1 MLKAIYLIKKKPE
14 LSFQDFR
21 EYLLKT
27 HAPNYG
33 KKLPGLK
40 SYTVNI
46 VTGGYMLEER
56 PCDGIE
62 ELEFDDEESFLKAME
77 SPEGRAAA
85 EDLMN
90 VAEKVDIVFLEE
102 KVVKKPRAKPA
113 KKKPAKKKAA
123 KKPKKAKRKKAVKKK
138 AAKRKVKAKKKTRKK
153 AGKKKKRARK
163 RKR

>member
-1 MLKAIYLIKKKPE
+1 MLKAICLIRKKPE

-40 SYTVNI
+40 RYVVNI

-56 PCDGIE
+56 PCDGIA
-62 ELEFDDEESFLKAME
+62 ELEFADEESFLKAME

-90 VAEKVDIVFLEE
+90 VAEKVDVVFLEE
-102 KVVKKPRAKPA
+102 KVVKKPRPKPA
-113 KKKPAKKKAA
+113 KKKVA
-123 KKPKKAKRKKAVKKK
+123 KKAKKVKRKK
-138 AAKRKVKAKKKTRKK
+138 AAKRKVKAKRKAKKRTRKK
-153 AGKKKKRARK
+153 KR
-163 RKR
+163 

>member
-1 MLKAIYLIKKKPE
+1 MLKAICLIRKKPE

-40 SYTVNI
+40 RYVVNI

-56 PCDGIE
+56 PCDGIA

-90 VAEKVDIVFLEE
+90 VAEKVDVVFLEE
-102 KVVKKPRAKPA
+102 KVVKKPRPKPA
-113 KKKPAKKKAA
+113 KKKVAKKV
-123 KKPKKAKRKKAVKKK
+123 KRKKAKKVKGKK
-138 AAKRKVKAKKKTRKK
+138 AAKRKVKAKRKAKKKRTRKK
-153 AGKKKKRARK
+153 KR
-163 RKR
+163 

>member
-1 MLKAIYLIKKKPE
+1 MLKAICLIRKKPE

-21 EYLLKT
+21 EYLLKN

-40 SYTVNI
+40 RYVVNI

-56 PCDGIE
+56 PCDGIA
-62 ELEFDDEESFLKAME
+62 ELEFADEESFLKAME

-90 VAEKVDIVFLEE
+90 VAEKVDVVFLEE
-102 KVVKKPRAKPA
+102 KVVKKPRPKPA
-113 KKKPAKKKAA
+113 KKKVA
-123 KKPKKAKRKKAVKKK
+123 KKAKKVKRKK
-138 AAKRKVKAKKKTRKK
+138 AAKRKVKAKRKAKKKAKKRTRKK
-153 AGKKKKRARK
+153 KR
-163 RKR
+163 

>member
-1 MLKAIYLIKKKPE
+1 MLKAVYLIKKKPE

-56 PCDGIE
+56 PCDGVE
-62 ELEFDDEESFLKAME
+62 ELEFDDKESFLKAME

-102 KVVKKPRAKPA
+102 KVVKRPRAKPA
-113 KKKPAKKKAA
+113 KKKPAKKKAV
-123 KKPKKAKRKKAVKKK
+123 KKPKKVKRKKVAKKK
-138 AAKRKVKAKKKTRKK
+138 AAKRKVRAKKR
-153 AGKKKKRARK
+153 AGKKRARK

>member
-1 MLKAIYLIKKKPE
+1 MLKAVYLIRKKPE

-62 ELEFDDEESFLKAME
+62 EFEFDDKESFLKAME

-102 KVVKKPRAKPA
+102 KVVKRPRAKPA
-113 KKKPAKKKAA
+113 KKKPAKKKAV
-123 KKPKKAKRKKAVKKK
+123 KKPKKMKRKKVAKKK
-138 AAKRKVKAKKKTRKK
+138 AAKRKVRAKKK
-153 AGKKKKRARK
+153 AGKKRARR

>member
-1 MLKAIYLIKKKPE
+1 MLKAICLIRKKPE

-40 SYTVNI
+40 RYVVNI

-56 PCDGIE
+56 PCDGIA
-62 ELEFDDEESFLKAME
+62 ELEFADEESFLKAME

-90 VAEKVDIVFLEE
+90 VAEKVDVIFLEE
-102 KVVKKPRAKPA
+102 KVVKKPRPKPA
-113 KKKPAKKKAA
+113 KKKVAKKA
-123 KKPKKAKRKKAVKKK
+123 KKVKRKKAKKVKRKK
-138 AAKRKVKAKKKTRKK
+138 AAKRKVKAKRRAKKKAKKRTRKK
-153 AGKKKKRARK
+153 KR
-163 RKR
+163 

>member
-1 MLKAIYLIKKKPE
+1 MLKAVYLIKKKPE

-21 EYLLKT
+21 EHLLKT

-62 ELEFDDEESFLKAME
+62 ELEFDDKESFLKAME

-102 KVVKKPRAKPA
+102 KVVKRPRAKPA
-113 KKKPAKKKAA
+113 KKKPAKKKAV
-123 KKPKKAKRKKAVKKK
+123 KKPKKVKRKKAAKKK
-138 AAKRKVKAKKKTRKK
+138 KVKAKKKARKK
-153 AGKKKKRARK
+153 RTGKKRARR

>member
-1 MLKAIYLIKKKPE
+1 M
-14 LSFQDFR
+14 
-21 EYLLKT
+21 
-27 HAPNYG
+27 
-33 KKLPGLK
+33 PGLK

-62 ELEFDDEESFLKAME
+62 ELEFDDKESFLKAME

-113 KKKPAKKKAA
+113 KKKPAKKKVA
-123 KKPKKAKRKKAVKKK
+123 KKPKKVKRKRAVKKK
-138 AAKRKVKAKKKTRKK
+138 AAKRKTRAKKK
-153 AGKKKKRARK
+153 AGKKRSRKKKR
-163 RKR
+163 

>member
-1 MLKAIYLIKKKPE
+1 MLKAVYLIKKKPE

-123 KKPKKAKRKKAVKKK
+123 KKPKKVKRKKK
-138 AAKRKVKAKKKTRKK
+138 AAKRKVKAKKKTRKR
-153 AGKKKKRARK
+153 AGKKRARK

>member
-14 LSFQDFR
+14 ISFQDFR

-62 ELEFDDEESFLKAME
+62 ELEFDDEESFVKAME
-77 SPEGRAAA
+77 SPEGRAAS

-113 KKKPAKKKAA
+113 KKKPAKKKVTR
-123 KKPKKAKRKKAVKKK
+123 KPKKVKRKKAVKKK
-138 AAKRKVKAKKKTRKK
+138 TTKRKAKVKKK
-153 AGKKKKRARK
+153 AGKKRARK

>member
-1 MLKAIYLIKKKPE
+1 MLKAVYLIKKKPE

-90 VAEKVDIVFLEE
+90 VAEKVDVVFLEE

-113 KKKPAKKKAA
+113 KKKPV
-123 KKPKKAKRKKAVKKK
+123 KKPKKVRRKKAVKKK
-138 AAKRKVKAKKKTRKK
+138 TAKRKVKAKKK
-153 AGKKKKRARK
+153 AGKKRARK

>member
-1 MLKAIYLIKKKPE
+1 MLKAICLIRKKPE

-21 EYLLKT
+21 EYLLKN

-40 SYTVNI
+40 SYTVSI

-113 KKKPAKKKAA
+113 KKKAA
-123 KKPKKAKRKKAVKKK
+123 KKPKKVKRKKAVKKK
-138 AAKRKVKAKKKTRKK
+138 AAKRKVKAKKRTKRKK
-153 AGKKKKRARK
+153 AGKKRARK

>member
-1 MLKAIYLIKKKPE
+1 MLKAVYLIRKKPE

-62 ELEFDDEESFLKAME
+62 ELEFDDKESFVKAME

-90 VAEKVDIVFLEE
+90 IAEKVDIVFLEE

-113 KKKPAKKKAA
+113 KKKPAKKKVA
-123 KKPKKAKRKKAVKKK
+123 KKPKKVKRKKAVKKK

-153 AGKKKKRARK
+153 AGKKRSRK

>member
-1 MLKAIYLIKKKPE
+1 MLKAVYLIRKKPE

-40 SYTVNI
+40 SYVVKI

-56 PCDGIE
+56 PCDGVE

-113 KKKPAKKKAA
+113 KKKPAKKKAV
-123 KKPKKAKRKKAVKKK
+123 KKPKKVKRKKAVKKK
-138 AAKRKVKAKKKTRKK
+138 AAKKKKVKAKKK
-153 AGKKKKRARK
+153 AGKKRARR

>member
-1 MLKAIYLIKKKPE
+1 MLKAICLIRKKPE

-21 EYLLKT
+21 EYLLKN

-40 SYTVNI
+40 SYTVSI

-113 KKKPAKKKAA
+113 KKKPAKKKVA
-123 KKPKKAKRKKAVKKK
+123 KKPKKVKRKKAVKKT
-138 AAKRKVKAKKKTRKK
+138 AKRKVKAKKRTKK
-153 AGKKKKRARK
+153 AGKKRARK

>member
-1 MLKAIYLIKKKPE
+1 MLKAICLIRKKPE

-21 EYLLKT
+21 EYLLKN

-123 KKPKKAKRKKAVKKK
+123 KKPKKVRRKKAVKKK
-138 AAKRKVKAKKKTRKK
+138 AANRKVKAKKKTKKK
-153 AGKKKKRARK
+153 AGKKRARK
-163 RKR
+163 IKR

>member
-1 MLKAIYLIKKKPE
+1 MLKAVYLIKKKPE

-62 ELEFDDEESFLKAME
+62 ELEFDDEESFLKAIE
-77 SPEGRAAA
+77 SPEGKAAA

-123 KKPKKAKRKKAVKKK
+123 KKPKKVKRKKAVKKK
-138 AAKRKVKAKKKTRKK
+138 AAKRKVKGKKKTKKK
-153 AGKKKKRARK
+153 AGKKRARK

>member
-1 MLKAIYLIKKKPE
+1 MLKAVYLIKKKPE

-62 ELEFDDEESFLKAME
+62 ELEFDDKESFLKAME

-102 KVVKKPRAKPA
+102 KVVKRPRAKPA
-113 KKKPAKKKAA
+113 KKKPAKKKAV
-123 KKPKKAKRKKAVKKK
+123 KKPKKVKRKKAAKKK
-138 AAKRKVKAKKKTRKK
+138 KVKAKKKARRKRT
-153 AGKKKKRARK
+153 GKKGARRRK
-163 RKR
+163 R

>member
-1 MLKAIYLIKKKPE
+1 MLKAVYLIRKKPE

-62 ELEFDDEESFLKAME
+62 ELEFDDKESFLKALE
-77 SPEGRAAA
+77 SPVGRAAV

-113 KKKPAKKKAA
+113 KKKPAKKKVA
-123 KKPKKAKRKKAVKKK
+123 KKPRKVKRKKAVKKK
-138 AAKRKVKAKKKTRKK
+138 AAKRKVRAKKR
-153 AGKKKKRARK
+153 AGKKKSRK

>member
-1 MLKAIYLIKKKPE
+1 MLKAVYLIRKKPE

-62 ELEFDDEESFLKAME
+62 ELEFDDKESFLKAME

-102 KVVKKPRAKPA
+102 KVVKRPRAKPA
-113 KKKPAKKKAA
+113 KKKPAKKKAV
-123 KKPKKAKRKKAVKKK
+123 KKPKKVKRKKAARKK
-138 AAKRKVKAKKKTRKK
+138 KVKAKKKARKK
-153 AGKKKKRARK
+153 RTGKKRARR

>member
-1 MLKAIYLIKKKPE
+1 MLKAVYLIKKKPE

-90 VAEKVDIVFLEE
+90 VAEKVDVVFLEE

-113 KKKPAKKKAA
+113 KKKPVKKKAV
-123 KKPKKAKRKKAVKKK
+123 KKPKKVRRKKAVKKT
-138 AAKRKVKAKKKTRKK
+138 AKRKVKAKKK
-153 AGKKKKRARK
+153 AGKKRARK